1 LNPIAESYVKL
12 VLALGQHDPDYVDA
26 YYGPP
31 EWKPAAGAPKR
42 PLKEIE
48 AEAVALLERL
58 TAASPGSDELLHS
71 RFQYLFRQL
80 SALRA
85 RAQIVSGR
93 KMSFDEESR
102 ALYDATAPVNTEE
115 HFRQLADRLARLIPG
130 EGSLGSRYEAFRSA
144 FVIPTGKVDA
154 VFTAAIAAARERTK
168 KHLRLPDGE
177 SFRVE
182 YVTGKSWS
190 GYNWYQGGYRSL
202 IQVNTDLPIYIDR
215 AVDLAAHEGYP
226 GHHVYNVLLEKNL
239 VRDRGWLEF
248 SVYPLFSP
256 QSLIAEGS
264 ANFGIE
270 VAFPGSERTAFERD
284 VLYPIAGL
292 DPSRAGSYAEVRE
305 LADALSYAGNEAARR
320 YLNGEIDAKAAALWL
335 ERYALMAP
343 ARAEQRVRFIDQ
355 YRSYVINYNLGKDL
369 VRGDIESRGGTESH
383 PEKRW
388 EEFGKLL
395 SSPRLPDDLLPG
407 R

>member
-1 LNPIAESYVKL
+1 MAATRFAFRAPAALAFGIGLSAALRCGSAGPAPAASTPADTRSPSAAEVRALNPIAEAYVKL

-26 YYGPP
+26 YYGPV

-42 PLKEIE
+42 PLPEIE
-48 AEAVALLERL
+48 KEAGSLLERL
-58 TAASPGSDELLHS
+58 GSASPGSDALLHS
-71 RFQYLFRQL
+71 RYQYLFRQI

-102 ALYDATAPVNTEE
+102 ALYDATAPVNSEE

-130 EGSLGSRYEAFRSA
+130 EGSLGSRYEAFRSG
-144 FVIPTGKVDA
+144 FVIPKEKLDA

-168 KHLRLPDGE
+168 KHLHLPEGE

-239 VRDRGWLEF
+239 VRDRGWVEF

-270 VAFPGSERTAFERD
+270 VAFPGAERTAFERD
-284 VLYPIAGL
+284 VLYPLAGL
-292 DPSRAGSYAEVRE
+292 
-305 LADALSYAGNEAARR
+305 N
-320 YLNGEIDAKAAALWL
+320 
-335 ERYALMAP
+335 P
-343 ARAEQRVRFIDQ
+343 ARAAG
-355 YRSYVINYNLGKDL
+355 YA
-369 VRGDIESRGGTESH
+369 
-383 PEKRW
+383 
-388 EEFGKLL
+388 
-395 SSPRLPDDLLPG
+395 
-407 R
+407 